1 MLDMVSPLCYV
12 YYMKNVSDFYHSDRG
27 KGWIFSMR
35 PETNCIHA
43 GYEPGNGDAR
53 ALPIYQST
61 TFKFDSTEHV
71 GALFDLTEGGAF
83 YTRLG
88 NPTVDA
94 VEKKI
99 AALEGGVGALCT
111 SSGQSA
117 TMLSVL
123 NLAQAGDHIVC
134 TAAIYGGT
142 FNLLGVTLKRLGI
155 DVTFVDGD
163 APLEDLQQ
171 AIRPN
176 TKAVFGETIA
186 NPALSVLDIEKMAQL
201 AHSNGLPLVVDNTF
215 ATPILC
221 RPFDFG
227 ADIVVHSTTKYMDG
241 HAVQVGGVIVDS
253 GKFDWTASD
262 KFPGLTEPDES
273 YHGLRYTEAF
283 GAAAYITKARVQLMR
298 DMGTCQ
304 TPLGAFLLDLGLQ
317 TLPLR
322 IRQHSSNALT
332 VARYLEVQSD
342 VAFINYPG
350 LASDKY
356 HALAEKYL
364 PEGSSGVISFS
375 ITGGRERAAKFIDSL
390 KLISLEVHVAD
401 IHTCILHPAT
411 STHRQLND
419 EQLLAGGITPG
430 LVRLSVGLENV
441 EDILDDLKQA
451 FAAIQ

>member
-1 MLDMVSPLCYV
+1 
-12 YYMKNVSDFYHSDRG
+12 MK
-27 KGWIFSMR
+27 
-35 PETNCIHA
+35 PETLCLHA
-43 GYEPGNGDAR
+43 GYEPDNGGAR

-71 GALFDLTEGGAF
+71 GALFDLTAGDAF

-88 NPTVDA
+88 NPTTDA

-111 SSGQSA
+111 SSGQAAS
-117 TMLSVL
+117 MLSVL
-123 NLAQAGDHIVC
+123 NIAQAGDHIV
-134 TAAIYGGT
+134 TASAIYGGT
-142 FNLLGVTLKRLGI
+142 VNLFGVTMKKLGI
-155 DVTFVDGD
+155 DVTFVDDD
-163 APLEDLQQ
+163 APLEELQK
-171 AIRPN
+171 AIQPN

-186 NPALSVLDIEKMAQL
+186 NPALHVLDIEKFAEL
-201 AHSNGLPLVVDNTF
+201 AHSNGLPLIVDNTF

-227 ADIVVHSTTKYMDG
+227 ADIIVHSTTKYMDG
-241 HAVQVGGVIVDS
+241 HAIQMGGVIVDS
-253 GKFDWTASD
+253 GKFDWGASG

-273 YHGLRYTEAF
+273 YHGLRYTESF

-304 TPLGAFLLDLGLQ
+304 TPMGAFLLDLGLQ

-322 IRQHSSNALT
+322 IRQHSSNAQT
-332 VARYLEVQSD
+332 VAEYLEQQED
-342 VAFINYPG
+342 IEFINYPG

-364 PEGSSGVISFS
+364 PEGTAGVISFS
-375 ITGGRERAAKFIDSL
+375 IKGGRERAAKFIDSL
-390 KLISLEVHVAD
+390 KLVSLEVHVAD
-401 IHTCILHPAT
+401 IHSCILHPAT
-411 STHRQLND
+411 STHRQLSD
-419 EQLLAGGITPG
+419 QQLVDCGITPG

-441 EDILDDLKQA
+441 DDILEDLKQA
-451 FAAIQ
+451 FAAIKE

>member
-1 MLDMVSPLCYV
+1 
-12 YYMKNVSDFYHSDRG
+12 
-27 KGWIFSMR
+27 MR
-35 PETNCIHA
+35 PETACIHA
-43 GYEPGNGDAR
+43 GYEPGNGGAR

-61 TFKFDSTEHV
+61 TFTFSSTEHV
-71 GALFDLTEGGAF
+71 GALFDLTAGDAF

-111 SSGQSA
+111 SSGQAAS
-117 TMLSVL
+117 MLSVL
-123 NLAQAGDHIVC
+123 NVAQAGDHIIC
-134 TAAIYGGT
+134 TSAIYGGT
-142 FNLLGVTLKRLGI
+142 FNLFGVTLKKLGI

-163 APLEDLQQ
+163 APLAELQKAVQ
-171 AIRPN
+171 PN

-186 NPALSVLDIEKMAQL
+186 NPALFVLDIEKMAKL
-201 AHSNGLPLVVDNTF
+201 AHDNGIPLIVDNTF

-241 HAVQVGGVIVDS
+241 HAVQMGGVIVDS
-253 GKFDWTASD
+253 GKFDWGASG
-262 KFPGLTEPDES
+262 KFPGLTEPDAS

-304 TPLGAFLLDLGLQ
+304 TPMGAFLLDLGLQ

-332 VARYLEVQSD
+332 VAQYLEQQPD
-342 VAFINYPG
+342 VEFINYPG

-356 HALAEKYL
+356 HALSEKYL
-364 PEGSSGVISFS
+364 PEGTAGVISFS
-375 ITGGRERAAKFIDSL
+375 IRGGRNRAAKFIDSL

-401 IHTCILHPAT
+401 IHSCILHPAT
-411 STHRQLND
+411 ATHRQLTD
-419 EQLLAGGITPG
+419 EQLAACGITPG
-430 LVRLSVGLENV
+430 LVRLSIGLENV
-441 EDILDDLKQA
+441 DDLLDDLKQA
-451 FAAIQ
+451 FSAIAE

>member
-1 MLDMVSPLCYV
+1 
-12 YYMKNVSDFYHSDRG
+12 MK
-27 KGWIFSMR
+27 
-35 PETNCIHA
+35 PETLCLHA
-43 GYEPGNGDAR
+43 GYEPGNGGAR

-71 GALFDLTEGGAF
+71 GALFDLTAGDAF

-88 NPTVDA
+88 NPTTDA

-111 SSGQSA
+111 SSGQAAS
-117 TMLSVL
+117 MLSVL
-123 NLAQAGDHIVC
+123 NIAQAGDHIV
-134 TAAIYGGT
+134 TASAIYGGT
-142 FNLLGVTLKRLGI
+142 VNLFGVTMKKLGI
-155 DVTFVDGD
+155 DVTFVDDD
-163 APLEDLQQ
+163 APLEELQK
-171 AIRPN
+171 AIQPN

-186 NPALSVLDIEKMAQL
+186 NPALHVLDIEKFAEL
-201 AHSNGLPLVVDNTF
+201 AHSNGLPLIVDNTF

-227 ADIVVHSTTKYMDG
+227 ADIIVHSTTKYMDG
-241 HAVQVGGVIVDS
+241 HAIQMGGVIVDS
-253 GKFDWTASD
+253 GKFDWGASG

-304 TPLGAFLLDLGLQ
+304 TPMGAFLLDLGLQ

-322 IRQHSSNALT
+322 IRQHSSNAQT
-332 VARYLEVQSD
+332 VAEYLEQQAD
-342 VAFINYPG
+342 IEFINYPG
-350 LASDKY
+350 LASDKF

-364 PEGSSGVISFS
+364 PEGTAGVISFS
-375 ITGGRERAAKFIDSL
+375 IKGGRERAAKFIDSL
-390 KLISLEVHVAD
+390 KLVSLEVHVAD
-401 IHTCILHPAT
+401 IHSCILHPAT
-411 STHRQLND
+411 STHRQLSD
-419 EQLLAGGITPG
+419 QQLVDCGITPG

-441 EDILDDLKQA
+441 DDILEDLEQA
-451 FAAIQ
+451 FAAINE

>member
-1 MLDMVSPLCYV
+1 
-12 YYMKNVSDFYHSDRG
+12 MK
-27 KGWIFSMR
+27 
-35 PETNCIHA
+35 PETLCLHA
-43 GYEPGNGDAR
+43 GYEPGNGGAR

-71 GALFDLTEGGAF
+71 GALFDLTAGDAF

-88 NPTVDA
+88 NPTIDA

-111 SSGQSA
+111 GSGQAAS
-117 TMLSVL
+117 MLSVL
-123 NLAQAGDHIVC
+123 NIAQAGDHII
-134 TAAIYGGT
+134 TSSAIYGGT
-142 FNLLGVTLKRLGI
+142 VNLFGVTMKKIGI

-163 APLEDLQQ
+163 APLEELQKE
-171 AIRPN
+171 IRPN

-186 NPALSVLDIEKMAQL
+186 NPALHVLDIEKFAAL
-201 AHSNGLPLVVDNTF
+201 AHNNGIPLIVDNTF

-227 ADIVVHSTTKYMDG
+227 ADIIVHSTTKYMDG
-241 HAVQVGGVIVDS
+241 HAIQLGGAIVDS
-253 GKFDWTASD
+253 GKFDWGASG

-304 TPLGAFLLDLGLQ
+304 TPMGAFLLDLGLQ

-332 VARYLEVQSD
+332 VAQYLEQQED
-342 VAFINYPG
+342 IEFINYPG

-364 PEGSSGVISFS
+364 PEGTAGVISFS
-375 ITGGRERAAKFIDSL
+375 IKGGRERAAKFIDSL
-390 KLISLEVHVAD
+390 KLVSLEVHVAD
-401 IHTCILHPAT
+401 IHSCILHPAT
-411 STHRQLND
+411 STHRQLSD
-419 EQLLAGGITPG
+419 QQLIDCGITPG

-441 EDILDDLKQA
+441 DDILEDLAQA
-451 FAAIQ
+451 FAAINA